1 MEDLGRGGETQN
13 WKEAALR
20 WIENDPDPA
29 THAEL
34 SDLLHVGD
42 QSAVADHM
50 AGDLSFG
57 TAGLRGLLGSG
68 SARMNRAVVI
78 RASHAIAQFLVDQ
91 QVTGPVVLGFD
102 ARRASREFAE
112 DAAGVL
118 AAHGLSVRF
127 FPDPV
132 PTPLVVYAAQRLSA
146 AAAIVVTASHNPV
159 GYSGLKLYGAD
170 SVQILPPT
178 DGQIAALIHT
188 APPARRVPRVEQ
200 AFAGGHAQVKAIDQG
215 LFVQYLNDLERW
227 RPAVTADRNLRIV
240 YTPLHG
246 VGWWYARQA
255 LFQAGYRD
263 LYVVPEQSE
272 PNPDFPTTPRP
283 NPEEPGA
290 LERVKEL
297 GQRVGAD
304 LALINDPDAD
314 RLCVCVPDQAGQWHA
329 LDGNQIGI
337 LLADFLLAHAA
348 LPVQVVST
356 IVSSPML
363 DAVARGYGAHME
375 RTLTGFKWICSA
387 GLELERRRAAGF
399 LFGYEEAY
407 GYAIPLVHD
416 KDGISAA
423 VLFADLAAWC
433 RAQGLTIRQQLERLY
448 RRHGLWVSHQRCVSL
463 QTTADLRIDKAMRL
477 LTEGAPQKLAGR
489 RMANRVD
496 YRVGGSL
503 RPRWVPASDLVEL
516 RLADGS
522 RVRIRPS
529 GTEPKLKIYVD
540 LFVAADPKEELGA
553 QEAQALSQAQEA
565 AEELVTWLGLS

>member
-1 MEDLGRGGETQN
+1 MENLEAQDWR
-13 WKEAALR
+13 EAARR

-34 SDLLHVGD
+34 SDLLRTGD
-42 QSAVADHM
+42 QSDVADHM

-57 TAGLRGLLGSG
+57 TAGLRGLLGAG
-68 SARMNRAVVI
+68 PMRMNRAVVI
-78 RASHAIAQFLVDQ
+78 RASHAIAQYLVSGQ
-91 QVTGPVVLGFD
+91 ATGPVVVGFD
-102 ARRASREFAE
+102 ARHASRDFAE
-112 DAAGVL
+112 DCAGVL

-127 FPDPV
+127 YPDPT
-132 PTPLVVYAAQRLSA
+132 PTPLVVYAAQSLGA
-146 AAAIVVTASHNPV
+146 CAAIVVTASHNPV

-170 SVQILPPT
+170 AVQILPPA
-178 DGQIAALIHT
+178 DDQIAALIRS
-188 APPARRVPRVEQ
+188 APPARQVPRVEQ
-200 AFAGGHAQVKAIDQG
+200 AFAGGHAQVAAIDQG
-215 LFVQYLNDLERW
+215 VFVNYLRDLERW
-227 RPAVTADRNLRIV
+227 RPSVTADRNLRIV

-246 VGWWYARQA
+246 VGWWFAQKA

-272 PNPDFPTTPRP
+272 PNPAFPTTPRP

-290 LERVKEL
+290 LDRVKEL

-314 RLCVCVPDQAGQWHA
+314 RLCVCVPDQAGQFHA
-329 LDGNQIGI
+329 LDGNQIGV

-356 IVSSPML
+356 VVSSPML
-363 DAVARGYGAHME
+363 DAVARRYGAHME

-448 RRHGLWVSHQRCVSL
+448 QRHGLWVSHQRCVSL
-463 QTTADLRIDKAMRL
+463 QTSDVRRIERAMRL
-477 LTEGAPQKLAGR
+477 LTDGAPQKLAGR
-489 RMANRVD
+489 PLANRVD
-496 YRVGGSL
+496 YRVGGNL
-503 RPRWVPASDLVEL
+503 RPRWLPASDLVEL

-540 LFVAADPKEELGA
+540 LFVATKANEELGT
-553 QEAQALSQAQEA
+553 QEARAMIQAQQT
-565 AEELVTWLGLS
+565 AEDLVTWLGLG